1 MTSSIRRF
9 TLLTNLNPEVKMKI
23 RIVARGRWT
32 VYAICTERGDCPV
45 LTFLLDRV
53 SRDGLA
59 EQKARMVQ
67 RLRSLALSGPPRKTS
82 ISHQIDPGVWQLE
95 LGRIRILWFYGTL
108 RSVVV
113 AHGFVKSTRQTP
125 DRDKRV
131 AWDAL
136 TRYREALRHDSLRIL
151 EDS

>member
-1 MTSSIRRF
+1 
-9 TLLTNLNPEVKMKI
+9 LTKLNSEVKMKI

-32 VYAICTERGDCPV
+32 VYAVCTERGDCPV

-67 RLRSLALSGPPRKTS
+67 RLRSLALSGPPKTTNL
-82 ISHQIDPGVWQLE
+82 SHQIDPGVWQLE
-95 LGRIRILWFYGTL
+95 AGRIRMLWFYGTL
-108 RSVVV
+108 RSVVIS
-113 AHGFVKSTRQTP
+113 HGFVKSTRQTP
-125 DRDKRV
+125 DRDKSR
-131 AWDAL
+131 AREAL
-136 TRYREALRHDSLRIL
+136 AQYREALRHDSLRIL